1 MKEIVDVQGIQAQMR
16 TWTDFV
22 YIKIPAPLLVGRWD
36 IVNDEIEL
44 SDATLLEARKELTT
58 VYNRVSRQ
66 LRK

>member
-1 MKEIVDVQGIQAQMR
+1 VN
-16 TWTDFV
+16 
-22 YIKIPAPLLVGRWD
+22 IKIPAPLFDGRWD

-58 VYNRVSRQ
+58 VYSRVSRQ